1 MFAGFCNGEL
11 LRLIPYRISIL
22 VAGSITCCEQDH
34 NWWKGVSPILALV
47 GVLVMIF

>member
-22 VAGSITCCEQDH
+22 VAGSITL
-34 NWWKGVSPILALV
+34 S
-47 GVLVMIF
+47 